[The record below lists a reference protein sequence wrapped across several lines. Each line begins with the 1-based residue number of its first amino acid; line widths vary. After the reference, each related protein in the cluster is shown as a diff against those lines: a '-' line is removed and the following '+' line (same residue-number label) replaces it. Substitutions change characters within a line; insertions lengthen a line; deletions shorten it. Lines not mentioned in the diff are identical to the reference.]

1 MGRRSTARV
10 MNVFALEQLMG
21 ELKSTSGGAMEFRY
35 SNSWLSAP
43 GSFPLS
49 LSVPLGERPYR
60 NAELEPFLDN
70 LLPDEEGVRRAIATR
85 VGAQGTDPFSLLWE
99 LGRDCVGALQF
110 LPAGVAPASQRHPDG
125 PVLTDGEVAEI
136 LRSLAT
142 SPLGVTRTAEF
153 RISVAGAQ
161 EKTALLRTSEG
172 WVRPTGTTPSSH
184 IIKPPIGMSG
194 PVDLSASVENE
205 YLCMLIVAE
214 LGLPTATVEIAR
226 FEDVTALVVE
236 RFDRAWRGP
245 LPVRLPQEDLC
256 QALGVPSFRKYD
268 ANGGPGMLDVLAL
281 LLQSDAPEEDRRQ
294 FLQSCFAY
302 WVLGATDGHAKNFSL
317 ALGAQGGFRLSPLY
331 DVLSL
336 QPSVDAHQ
344 VSRRE
349 FRVAMAVGN
358 GRHYKVDEIMPRHF
372 VQTAVAAGVDQGVA
386 TLWMQEINERVP
398 GALQRAAEAM
408 DESVPQDLLGSIA
421 DGALRR
427 AELLA

>member
-1 MGRRSTARV
+1 
-10 MNVFALEQLMG
+10 
-21 ELKSTSGGAMEFRY
+21 
-35 SNSWLSAP
+35 
-43 GSFPLS
+43 
-49 LSVPLGERPYR
+49 
-60 NAELEPFLDN
+60 
-70 LLPDEEGVRRAIATR
+70 
-85 VGAQGTDPFSLLWE
+85 
-99 LGRDCVGALQF
+99 
-110 LPAGVAPASQRHPDG
+110 
-125 PVLTDGEVAEI
+125 
-136 LRSLAT
+136 
-142 SPLGVTRTAEF
+142 
-153 RISVAGAQ
+153 
-161 EKTALLRTSEG
+161 
-172 WVRPTGTTPSSH
+172 
-184 IIKPPIGMSG
+184 MSG